1 MAARVG
7 RGTWAVV
14 AAAAIGAL
22 LLLAWNLTSGSV
34 SEPSRDASE
43 NLSEGRGGG
52 NEVLEELSEQ
62 TDERLEAVEEA
73 KAEGIRWRVQTKAI
87 AAAAPTPGWAG
98 ETVADP
104 VKDDWEPAIAADP
117 SAPFVYL
124 MTTHFGD
131 KPCPG
136 NCPIP
141 HISVHVSGDGGQTWA
156 PQRPLCACKGSWQY
170 DPVVEVVPNTGAV
183 YAAYLNGFNV
193 VFTKSTNHGQTW
205 AAPVNTYGNVSWND
219 KPALAVSDDGRD
231 VYLSWNG
238 PTGGDPYIAQ
248 SHDFGQTWTQLKLV
262 DSNLYYFAYDA
273 DVLHDGTVVFA
284 ESEIDYSGPG
294 GAPVNQVRH
303 HVFISRDSGATWED
317 HVVDT
322 VNVGEPCVAEGCGPD
337 FYIGHDALSAD
348 DAGTLVLL
356 YDGASTNLG
365 PQRIFSR
372 RSTDAGRTWSARVA
386 LSVAG
391 ENATSPAVES
401 RGNGDVRA
409 WYMQTIN
416 GDDPDAWNVF
426 YRSSA
431 NGGQTWTAPVLI
443 SDVATGTAYKH
454 ADGFDEVYGDYGEIA
469 ITNAGK
475 TIATWG
481 EGLSYNGP
489 GGVWF
494 NRQS

>member
-1 MAARVG
+1 
-7 RGTWAVV
+7 V
-14 AAAAIGAL
+14 AAAAVAAL
-22 LLLAWNLTSGSV
+22 LLLAWSLTSGSV
-34 SEPSRDASE
+34 SGSSRDAGE
-43 NLSEGRGGG
+43 DLSEGRGGG
-52 NEVLEELSEQ
+52 NEVLQELSEQ
-62 TDERLEAVEEA
+62 TDERLEAIEEA
-73 KAEGIRWRVQTKAI
+73 KAEGIRWRVRTKAI
-87 AAAAPTPGWAG
+87 AAAAPTPGWVG

-104 VKDDWEPAIAADP
+104 ATDDWEPAIAADP

-124 MTTHFGD
+124 MTTHFGA

-136 NCPIP
+136 NCPVP
-141 HISVHVSGDGGQTWA
+141 HISVHVSSDGGRTWA

-183 YAAYLNGFNV
+183 YAAFLNGFNV
-193 VFTKSTNHGQTW
+193 SFTKSTNHGQTW
-205 AAPVNTYGNVSWND
+205 GAPVKTYGNVSWND
-219 KPALAVSDDGRD
+219 KPVLATSDDGRD

-262 DSNLYYFAYDA
+262 DSNMYYFAYDA

-303 HVFISRDSGATWED
+303 HVFVSRNSGATWED

-322 VNVGEPCVAEGCGPD
+322 VNVGEPCVAVGCGPD

-348 DAGTLVLL
+348 DSGTLVLL
-356 YDGASTNLG
+356 YDGATTNLG
-365 PQRIFSR
+365 PQQIFTR
-372 RSTDAGRTWSARVA
+372 RSTDGGRTWGARVA

-401 RGNGDVRA
+401 RGTGDVRA

-443 SDVATGTAYKH
+443 SDVTTGTAYKH

-481 EGLSYNGP
+481 EGLSYDGP

-494 NRQS
+494 NRQA

>member
-7 RGTWAVV
+7 RSTLAIV
-14 AAAAIGAL
+14 AAAVVGAL
-22 LLLAWNLTSGSV
+22 LLLAWSLTFGTAA
-34 SEPSRDASE
+34 EPSGAGED
-43 NLSEGRGGG
+43 LSEGRGGG
-52 NEVLEELSEQ
+52 NEVVQELSEQ
-62 TDERLEAVEEA
+62 TEERLEALEEA
-73 KAEGIRWRVQTKAI
+73 NAEGVRWRVRTA
-87 AAAAPTPGWAG
+87 AVVAAAPTPGWAG
-98 ETVADP
+98 EQVADP
-104 VKDDWEPAIAADP
+104 AADDWEPAIAADP
-117 SAPFVYL
+117 TAPYVYL

-136 NCPIP
+136 NCPVP
-141 HISVHVSGDGGQTWA
+141 HISVHVSADAGRTWA

-193 VFTKSTNHGQTW
+193 VFTTSTDHGQTW
-205 AAPVNTYGNVSWND
+205 AAPVKTYGNVSWND
-219 KPALAVSDDGRD
+219 KPALATSDDGRD

-238 PTGGDPYIAQ
+238 PTGGDPYVAQ

-262 DSNLYYFAYDA
+262 DSSLYYFAFDA

-303 HVFISRDSGATWED
+303 HVFVSRDAGATWEN

-322 VNVGEPCVAEGCGPD
+322 VNVGEPCIAEGCGPD
-337 FYIGHDALSAD
+337 FYIGHEALSAD
-348 DAGTLVLL
+348 DTGNLVLL
-356 YDGASTNLG
+356 YDGATTALG
-365 PQRIFSR
+365 PQQIFAR
-372 RSTDAGRTWSARVA
+372 RSTDGGRTWTARVP

-416 GDDPDAWNVF
+416 GDDPDAWNVY
-426 YRSSA
+426 YRSSTD
-431 NGGQTWTAPVLI
+431 GGLTWTAPLLI
-443 SDVATGTAYKH
+443 SDVTTGAAYKH
-454 ADGFDEVYGDYGEIA
+454 ADGFDEVYGDYGEMA
-469 ITNAGK
+469 ITSTGK

-481 EGLSYNGP
+481 EGLSWAGP

>member
-1 MAARVG
+1 MAARAG
-7 RGTWAVV
+7 RGTWAVAAV
-14 AAAAIGAL
+14 AVAGAL
-22 LLLAWNLTSGSV
+22 LLLAWSLMSG
-34 SEPSRDASE
+34 RDPLARPAGE
-43 NLSEGRGGG
+43 DLSEGRGGG
-52 NEVLEELSEQ
+52 NEVVEELSEQ
-62 TDERLEAVEEA
+62 TNERLEALEEA
-73 KAEGIRWRVQTKAI
+73 NAEGVGWRVRTRAV

-98 ETVADP
+98 EQVADP
-104 VKDDWEPAIAADP
+104 AADDWEPAIAADP
-117 SAPFVYL
+117 SAAFVYL
-124 MTTHFGD
+124 MTTHFAD

-136 NCPIP
+136 NCPVP
-141 HISVHVSGDGGQTWA
+141 HISVHVSADGGRTWA

-193 VFTKSTNHGQTW
+193 VFTKSTDHGQTW
-205 AAPVNTYGNVSWND
+205 EAPVKTYGNVSWND
-219 KPALAVSDDGRD
+219 KPALATSDDGRD

-238 PTGGDPYIAQ
+238 PTGGDPYVAQ
-248 SHDFGQTWTQLKLV
+248 SHDFGQTWTQRKLV
-262 DSNLYYFAYDA
+262 DSSLYYFAFDA

-303 HVFISRDSGATWED
+303 HVFVSRDAGATWED

-348 DAGTLVLL
+348 DAGNLVLL
-356 YDGASTNLG
+356 YDGASADLE
-365 PQRIFSR
+365 PQRIFAR
-372 RSTDAGRTWSARVA
+372 RSTDGGRTWSARVP

-409 WYMQTIN
+409 WYMQTGN
-416 GDDPDAWNVF
+416 GDDPDAWNVY
-426 YRSSA
+426 YRSST

-443 SDVATGTAYKH
+443 SDVTTGAAYKH

-469 ITNAGK
+469 ITNTGK

-481 EGLSYNGP
+481 EGLSWSGP

-494 NRQS
+494 NREI